1 MEDSTQLEDSQL
13 MPTHQNIQLGDDVL
27 LEDSTQLED
36 GELVPSLQEEDPLI
50 EEEFHSF
57 EGEWMDSWRMERSSA
72 TNHSR
77 EKKKAKRRRNRNN
90 RRMRGSEMKE
100 VEPETIAVMF
110 VEHTKNGELA
120 KRLQKRDWMRVDETV
135 CVEARIDKYI
145 FCFKYCSGNETTH
158 PCSQYANTVKY
169 QLCATPVCS
178 ILGVLY

>member
-36 GELVPSLQEEDPLI
+36 GELVPSLQEEDLLI

-57 EGEWMDSWRMERSSA
+57 EGEWIDSWRMERSSA

-110 VEHTKNGELA
+110 VEHTKNGEMA
-120 KRLQKRDWMRVDETV
+120 KRLQKRDWMRVPPSWKIV
-135 CVEARIDKYI
+135 
-145 FCFKYCSGNETTH
+145 N
-158 PCSQYANTVKY
+158 
-169 QLCATPVCS
+169 
-178 ILGVLY
+178 